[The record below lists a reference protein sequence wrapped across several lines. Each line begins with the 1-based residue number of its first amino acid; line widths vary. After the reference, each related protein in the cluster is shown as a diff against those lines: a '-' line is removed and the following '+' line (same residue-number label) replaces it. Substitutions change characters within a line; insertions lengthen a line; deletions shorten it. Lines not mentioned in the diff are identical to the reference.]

1 MENKSLIQIIAARK
15 EKIQKI
21 LDLGINPYPY
31 SFKAKH
37 STDFIIKKNSGKKT
51 SLAGRIMSLRRMG
64 KASFL
69 NLQDMNGKVQ
79 LFISRD
85 DVNSKTYELFKL
97 LDIGD
102 FIGVSGTVF
111 ITKTNMA
118 TLKIEKL
125 ELLTKS
131 IRPIPDVKEKDG
143 EKFNLVSDKEFR
155 YRKRFVDLIIN
166 PEVKN
171 DFIKRA
177 TIINSIRNFLNKN
190 KYIEVE
196 TPVLQP
202 VYGGA
207 NAKPFVTY
215 HNALDQ
221 QFYLRIATELY
232 LKQLI
237 VGGFEKV
244 YEMSKDFRNE
254 GVDRSHNPEFTM
266 LEFYTAYSNLSE
278 TYKFIEKIIKQA
290 AASIGQNQNQVE
302 WDGDLIDLSEF
313 KVISMSDLVK
323 EHNNKFK
330 SEVCRANVEELA
342 IYAESIGIK
351 NPKKLNYGQLLFEI
365 FEETVESK
373 LIQPTFV
380 TEYPVEISPLSR
392 RNDLNPDI
400 ADRFELFIGGK
411 EIANGFCELN
421 DAEDQAKRFA
431 EQVEAGKAGD
441 NEAMSFDQDYITAL
455 EVGMPPAVG
464 VGIGIDR
471 LAMFLTNQNSIRDV
485 ILFPQLKN

>member
-266 LEFYTAYSNLSE
+266 LEFYQAYVDYHYMMDFVEKMFKEIAKDLKMKTIEIDNVKIDFSKRFHRKTMDELIKEHLNENVNLS
-278 TYKFIEKIIKQA
+278 
-290 AASIGQNQNQVE
+290 SH
-302 WDGDLIDLSEF
+302 DDLYSL
-313 KVISMSDLVK
+313 
-323 EHNNKFK
+323 
-330 SEVCRANVEELA
+330 C
-342 IYAESIGIK
+342 
-351 NPKKLNYGQLLFEI
+351 KKLNLKVKK
-365 FEETVESK
+365 TDSVAK
-373 LIQPTFV
+373 LIDEIMRRKIEPHLVEPTYV
-380 TEYPVEISPLSR
+380 INHPVEISPLAKVHRGHDKSFTE
-392 RNDLNPDI
+392 
-400 ADRFELFIGGK
+400 RFELFIAGM
-411 EIANGFCELN
+411 EFANGFSELN
-421 DAEDQAKRFA
+421 DPIDQRNRFEDQSSKRNSGD
-431 EQVEAGKAGD
+431 EEAFPID
-441 NEAMSFDQDYITAL
+441 ENFLEAIET
-455 EVGMPPAVG
+455 GMPPTAGVG
-464 VGIGIDR
+464 VGIDR
-471 LAMFLTNQNSIRDV
+471 IAMLFIGTRWIRDS
-485 ILFPQLKN
+485 IIFPTLKTLK